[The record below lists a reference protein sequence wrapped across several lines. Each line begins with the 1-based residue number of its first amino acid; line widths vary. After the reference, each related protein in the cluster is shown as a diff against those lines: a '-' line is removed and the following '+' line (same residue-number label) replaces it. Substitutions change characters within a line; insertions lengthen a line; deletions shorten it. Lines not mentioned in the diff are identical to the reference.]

1 MRDGKK
7 AMKKKAFI
15 YIVVA
20 GLLWGTSGVFVH
32 FLAPYGFSSL
42 QMTAVRGT
50 VSSVAIAIFALL
62 KDRKLFKIKP
72 LDLLICLG
80 VGTMLYLASACYYSA
95 IPMTSVSTAV
105 MLMYTAP
112 VFVAAASVVMF
123 GEKMSKMKIVAI
135 VIMLVGCCLVSG
147 VIGNF
152 KVESIWGILLA
163 LFAGL
168 TYGSYNL
175 FSKLAMRRGMNP
187 LTVTVYGFMI
197 MMLIG
202 FCVTSPV
209 GIVTTAAKA
218 PMQTVPLLLGL
229 GLCTFVVPYT
239 LYTIG
244 LRDLPAGTA
253 SALSIVEPM
262 SATVYSIAFLGETLT
277 AYSVMGII
285 LVVGSVLML
294 SREEE

>member
-1 MRDGKK
+1 
-7 AMKKKAFI
+7 MKKKAFI
-15 YIVVA
+15 FIIVA
-20 GLLWGTSGVFVH
+20 GLLWGTSGIFVH
-32 FLAPYGFSSL
+32 LLTPYGFSSL

-50 VSSVAIAIFALL
+50 VSFVAMAIFALI

-72 LDLLICLG
+72 LDLLLCLG
-80 VGTMLYLASACYYSA
+80 VGAMLYLASACYYSA

-112 VFVAAASVVMF
+112 VFVAALSVLMF
-123 GEKMSKMKIVAI
+123 GEKMSKMKIAAI

-152 KVESIWGILLA
+152 KVESIWGVLLGLA
-163 LFAGL
+163 AGI

-175 FSKLAMRRGMNP
+175 FSKLAMRRGVAP

-197 MMLIG
+197 MTLIA

-209 GIVTTAAKA
+209 GIITTAAKA
-218 PMQTVPLLLGL
+218 PLPTIPLLLGL
-229 GLCTFVVPYT
+229 GVCTFVVPYT
-239 LYTIG
+239 LYTLG

-262 SATVYSIAFLGETLT
+262 SATVYSIAFLGEKLT
-277 AYSVMGII
+277 VYSVSGII